1 MPNLPAANITVSEQ
15 PNALASGTDLIAVIA
30 PVATSPDTVPRVV
43 SSTVALL
50 AQYGY
55 AQGVDYCAHHFNDTD
70 LPVLFV
76 GVPIT
81 NAGTIGSLD
90 NTGVTGTSSITVTAD
105 VNGVLEEV
113 FATVTVAAGG
123 TVGSSQI
130 ILSLSLDGGVTSTVV
145 RLGTAT
151 TYTIPYVGLVLNFG
165 PGTFNANDVATF
177 RSKAPTASTAAIT
190 AARIALAAAQ
200 NTTRSWLVVGD
211 CSATTDTFAA
221 TVNSEANN
229 FASANQ
235 RYVYARTQIA
245 DVLPLAKKSKP
256 VVTSAVGASLTFAAS
271 GHTITRGAGS
281 FVTEG
286 FVIGQMVTVSGSTLN
301 NGVIGELTAVSAT
314 VLTFASGAVNEGPI
328 TVASLVGTEALTWAA
343 SGFTITRTL
352 GSWINDG
359 FAVGMSVV
367 TTGSTSNNDTLVIT
381 ALSATVMTFAAGVVN
396 EGPLPSSTISI
407 VQSETFTAHVSAA
420 SAAYASI
427 DASPRLDVAY
437 GRARGVASHITGA
450 QHRRPAAWLAS
461 LREYQHDVQTA
472 NYRKADG
479 PLGGGG
485 GWQLTDTNGNIV
497 EYDERTVGGALAGRF
512 TCLRTWANGPR
523 GAFVALSLTRDTEG
537 AFLSRT
543 QNEAVANVAEQV
555 IQSTTEEAVGEL
567 LILNPDGTGTD
578 ASLALIEGK
587 VNDALQLNLLQDND
601 DGEGPSASLAVWSA
615 SRTDVLSQPGSI
627 LHGTGELEV
636 NGTLE
641 QISTTLSVS

>member
-1 MPNLPAANITVSEQ
+1 MPNLPAANTTVSEQ
-15 PNALASGTDLIAVIA
+15 PNALASGADLIAVIS
-30 PVATSPDTVPRVV
+30 PVATSPDTTPRVV
-43 SSTVALL
+43 SSTQALL
-50 AQYGY
+50 SQYGY
-55 AQGVDYCAHHFNDTD
+55 AQGVDYCAHHFNDTG

-90 NTGVTGTSSITVTAD
+90 NTGVTGTSAITVTAD

-113 FATVTVAAGG
+113 FASVTVTAGG
-123 TVGSSQI
+123 TVGTAGI
-130 ILSLSLDGGVTSTVV
+130 LLSLSLDGGVTSSVI

-165 PGTFNANDVATF
+165 SGTLNVNDVVTF
-177 RSKAPTASTAAIT
+177 RSKSPTASTAAIT
-190 AARIALAAAQ
+190 AARIALAAQ
-200 NTTRSWLVVGD
+200 QSITRTWLVIGD
-211 CSATTDTFAA
+211 DSSTSDTFAT
-221 TVNSEANN
+221 TVNAEANN
-229 FASANQ
+229 FATANA
-235 RYVYARTQIA
+235 RYVMARTYIA

-256 VVTSAVGASLTFAAS
+256 VVTSAAGASLTFAAT

-281 FVTEG
+281 FITEG
-286 FVIGQMVTVSGSTLN
+286 FAVGQMVTGNSPLN
-301 NGVIGELTAVSAT
+301 TGVLGEITVLTAT
-314 VLTFASGAVNEGPI
+314 VMTFASGLTNEGPI
-328 TVASLVGTEALTWAA
+328 TTASLQGTEALTWAA

-352 GSWINDG
+352 GSWLNDG

-381 ALSATVMTFAAGVVN
+381 ALTATVMTFAAGVVN
-396 EGPLPSSTISI
+396 EGPLPSSTVSI
-407 VQSETFTAHVSAA
+407 VQSETYTAHVSAA

-427 DASPRLDVAY
+427 AASPRANISY
-437 GRARGVASHITGA
+437 GRARGVASFITGS

-472 NYRKADG
+472 TYRKADG

-497 EYDERTVGGALAGRF
+497 EYDERTVGGALAGLF
-512 TCLRTWANGPR
+512 TCLRTWGNGPR
-523 GAFVALSLTRDTEG
+523 GAFVALDLTRDNDN
-537 AFLSRT
+537 AFLSRS

-555 IQSTTEEAVGEL
+555 IQSTTEEAIGEL
-567 LILNPDGTGTD
+567 LILNSDGTGTD
-578 ASLALIEGK
+578 ASLAVIEGK
-587 VNDALQLNLLQDND
+587 VNDALQLNLLQDD
-601 DGEGPSASLAVWSA
+601 GDGEGPAASMAVWTA
-615 SRTDVLSQPGSI
+615 SRTDVLSSPGSI
-627 LHGTGELEV
+627 LHGTCVLEV